1 MLEVVA
7 WFAAAILVLLIC
19 IAKFCHEV
27 VVELRSLQELLWS
40 KIDEPVEEPTPEQIQ
55 EVHRMIN
62 HMFEVELAK
71 QRSKFWN
78 GH

>member
-27 VVELRSLQELLWS
+27 VVELRILQELLWAKS
-40 KIDEPVEEPTPEQIQ
+40 KDSVDEPTPEQI
-55 EVHRMIN
+55 EEFHRII
-62 HMFEVELAK
+62 HSIEVELAR
-71 QRSKFWN
+71 QRSRFWN

>member
-7 WFAAAILVLLIC
+7 GFAAAILVLLIC
-19 IAKFCHEV
+19 IAKFCHEI
-27 VVELRSLQELLWS
+27 VVELRQFQELIWARAEEPV
-40 KIDEPVEEPTPEQIQ
+40 DEPSPEQIQ
-55 EVHRMIN
+55 EFHRMIN

>member
-7 WFAAAILVLLIC
+7 GFAAAILVLLIC
-19 IAKFCHEV
+19 IAKFCHEI
-27 VVELRSLQELLWS
+27 VVELRQFQELIWARAE
-40 KIDEPVEEPTPEQIQ
+40 EPVEQPTPEQIQ
-55 EVHRMIN
+55 EFHRMI
-62 HMFEVELAK
+62 HHIEVELEK

>member
-40 KIDEPVEEPTPEQIQ
+40 KIDKPIDQPTQEQVEEFNRII
-55 EVHRMIN
+55 HHI
-62 HMFEVELAK
+62 EVELAK
-71 QRSKFWN
+71 QRSRFWN